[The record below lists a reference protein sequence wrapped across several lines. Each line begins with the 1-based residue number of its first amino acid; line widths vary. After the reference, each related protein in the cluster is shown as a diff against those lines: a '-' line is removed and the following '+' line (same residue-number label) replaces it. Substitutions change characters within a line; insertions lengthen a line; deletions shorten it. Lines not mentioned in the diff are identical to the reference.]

1 MRKNSSTSTI
11 TSTITSTST
20 STSTATSS
28 EAPQLATLSAPTQ
41 VVVRLAHAAR
51 RLSILAAIAS
61 VVALVIA
68 MLAAEGLL
76 DALARFPAL
85 LRMAM
90 LVGMIA
96 LITLNVRKVLLPAL
110 RWRVRPVDIAL
121 RIERARP
128 ELRGRLASALEFELS
143 GTAHTSPLAARAV
156 SDLVERARGVD
167 LGTIIRRRPALL
179 RVAAALLAITGVMLC
194 AWSDPHSTSIALRR
208 ALTPWSA
215 AVWPARTNVESLL
228 RADSVA
234 ARGRPLPLRARLT
247 KGDVENERV
256 RAEYRLHNG
265 GVEGAWMEVVL
276 ARQPDGN
283 FERLVDTDGDAIEVR
298 FLSSDATTETMRVQL
313 IEPPSITRAVASIKP
328 PLYAERVISTRS
340 EDLGNGRDGR
350 ATVRDAVLA
359 GSRVTLDLQLNRAIR
374 PRPSYQPLVFTATTD
389 GIGDG
394 LSGTTERVLEQPTL
408 LIDPTDA
415 SRWTISLTA
424 REPVRVAVELIDA
437 DGITQDEPIVFAFDV
452 SLDRAPSATISQPE
466 QDESVVVD
474 ATIAL
479 RSEARDDFELRSAGV
494 EIATRIGT
502 ASMDSLVF
510 EEAAVV
516 NTGAT
521 EAFVESNLE
530 LARLRLSPGDSVM
543 LRAFAEDL
551 FDGVDASGNNGPGR
565 GHGRVHSAPR
575 MLRVVAEEE
584 FERQIRS
591 ALAGVRRDAMR
602 IDERQARARDVLER
616 DASDATLAQSQ
627 GAVTEGIALT
637 RESVEHALD
646 RLARNGR
653 DQGVLAELT
662 EQARELTE
670 AAEQRSAQAN
680 DAITQ
685 AQRTQDPL
693 KRAEAVAD
701 AAKHQE
707 EVRAE
712 LEDLVGLLDRDEDSW
727 VARRRLDALA
737 ERIRQLA
744 RETQQAAQRS
754 HGETREELS
763 PEARAELDQLAAKQ
777 DKAAEEAEQ
786 VIAELHERSK
796 ALQEADAPQARAL
809 DEAAKAAEDG
819 RVRQEMEQAADDA
832 QQNRLA
838 QSKDAQDRAAAALG
852 KASAALAQDR
862 KVRAEELARLF
873 ETLIKSIGRLIEQT
887 KERSAE
893 LPAAAIDEVQR
904 EGLAMS
910 VGKLSQNT
918 RGIAADAR
926 SNGREAARIARLL
939 DAAAG
944 SHAAV
949 SSALRRVVFE
959 ANDAQLAME
968 SALKSLHDALAQ
980 AEEAEQRAQDRAEE
994 EKRDELVAKYRDLL
1008 EREAA
1013 VRAAVEKIIPLNNT
1027 PLGRREQIESRR
1039 LGTVQEELRIALDT
1053 LRASEED
1060 IKSSDAF
1067 VEMHEVIDV
1076 ALIEAKSNLSGGHP
1090 TEAMPHVS
1098 EALEGVAAMVA
1109 ALDDDAGADDE
1120 DPFGEQQGGEQGG
1133 EGGSGG
1139 NPAGAVPPA
1148 AEIKLLRAMQDSVAR
1163 RTRALDDAGN
1173 TLDAITRAQRI
1184 GEIAAKQQRILE
1196 LGSKIAEKLAP
1207 EKNGAATLPATST
1220 TPPPTGKPKPS
1231 ESNTPPNGS
1240 VDLQPSLHEQFSRSS
1255 VYRQWCAVFPRAIVA
1270 RIHNT

>member
-1 MRKNSSTSTI
+1 M
-11 TSTITSTST
+11 
-20 STSTATSS
+20 
-28 EAPQLATLSAPTQ
+28 SAPTQ
-41 VVVRLAHAAR
+41 AVVRLAHSAR
-51 RLSILAAIAS
+51 RLTIVAAIAS
-61 VVALVIA
+61 VIALTIA
-68 MLAAEGLL
+68 MLAVEGLL
-76 DALARFPAL
+76 DALARFPML
-85 LRMAM
+85 LRMAL

-96 LITLNVRKVLLPAL
+96 LITFDVRKVLLPAL

-128 ELRGRLASALEFELS
+128 ELRGRLASVLEFELS
-143 GTAHTSPLAARAV
+143 GTSHTSALAARAV
-156 SDLVERARGVD
+156 VDLVDRAQGAD
-167 LGTIIRRRPALL
+167 LGTIIRRKPALL
-179 RVAAALLAITGVMLC
+179 RVAAALLAIIGVFLF
-194 AWSDPHSTSIALRR
+194 AWNDPHSTSIALRR
-208 ALTPWSA
+208 VLTPWSA
-215 AVWPARTNVESLL
+215 AVWPARTMVESLL
-228 RADSVA
+228 LSDSVV
-234 ARGRPLPLRARLT
+234 ARGRPLPLRARLI
-247 KGDVENERV
+247 KGDAENERV
-256 RAEYRLHNG
+256 RAEYRLHND
-265 GVEGAWMEVVL
+265 GVVGAWVEVVL
-276 ARQPDGN
+276 ARQPDGD
-283 FERLVDTDGDAIEVR
+283 FERLVDTDGEAIDVR
-298 FLSSDATTETMRVQL
+298 FLSSDAATETMRVQL
-313 IEPPSITRAVASIKP
+313 IEPPSITRAVASIQP
-328 PLYAERVISTRS
+328 PLYAERVIATRS
-340 EDLGNGRDGR
+340 EDLGSGRDGR
-350 ATVRDAVLA
+350 ATVQDALLA
-359 GSRVTLDLQLNRAIR
+359 GSRVTVELQLNRAIPLR
-374 PRPSYQPLVFTATTD
+374 NEYQPLVFTATTD
-389 GIGDG
+389 SVIDG
-394 LSGTTERVLEQPTL
+394 VERVLEQPTL

-415 SRWTISLTA
+415 SHWTITFTA
-424 REPVRVAVELIDA
+424 REPVRVAVELIDTN
-437 DGITQDEPIVFAFDV
+437 GITQDEPTVFAFDV

-466 QDESVVVD
+466 QDESVVID

-479 RSEARDDFELRSAGV
+479 RSEARDDFELRGAGV

-502 ASMDSLVF
+502 ASIDSLVF
-510 EEAAVV
+510 EELAVV
-516 NTGAT
+516 SAGAT
-521 EAFVESNLE
+521 EASVESTLE
-530 LARLRLSPGDSVM
+530 LARLRLSPGDSVT
-543 LRAFAEDL
+543 LRAFAEDF
-551 FDGVDASGNNGPGR
+551 FDGTDANGTI
-565 GHGRVHSAPR
+565 GHGRVRSAPR
-575 MLRVVAEEE
+575 VLRVVAEEE

-616 DASDATLAQSQ
+616 DATDATLAQSQ

-637 RESVEHALD
+637 RESVERALD
-646 RLARNGR
+646 RLTRNGR

-670 AAEQRSAQAN
+670 VAEQRSAQAN

-685 AQRTQDPL
+685 AQRTQDPAQ
-693 KRAEAVAD
+693 RAQAVTD
-701 AAKHQE
+701 AAKYQE
-707 EVRAE
+707 EVRKE

-754 HGETREELS
+754 NGETRDELS

-832 QQNRLA
+832 QENRLA
-838 QSKDAQDRAAAALG
+838 QSKEAQDRAAAALG

-862 KVRAEELARLF
+862 KVRAEELERLF

-887 KERSAE
+887 KERQAE
-893 LPAAAIDEVQR
+893 LPAAAIDEVLR

-949 SSALRRVVFE
+949 SSALRQVVFE
-959 ANDAQLAME
+959 ANDAQLAIE
-968 SALKSLHDALAQ
+968 SALKSLNDALAQ
-980 AEEAEQRAQDRAEE
+980 TEEAEQRAQDRAEE

-1013 VRAAVEKIIPLNNT
+1013 VRSAAEKIVPLNNA

-1039 LGTVQEELRIALDT
+1039 LGTVQEELRIAMDA

-1067 VEMHEVIDV
+1067 VEMHEVIDL
-1076 ALIEAKSNLSGGHP
+1076 ALIDAKANLSGGQP
-1090 TEAMPHVS
+1090 AEAMPHLS
-1098 EALEGVAAMVA
+1098 EALEGIAAMVS
-1109 ALDDDAGADDE
+1109 ALDDDAGAEDE

-1133 EGGSGG
+1133 EQSGDGGSGG

-1148 AEIKLLRAMQDSVAR
+1148 AEIKLLRAMQESVGR
-1163 RTRALDDAGN
+1163 RTRALDDASS
-1173 TLDAITRAQRI
+1173 TLDGITRAQRL

-1196 LGSKIAEKLAP
+1196 LGSKIAQKLAP
-1207 EKNGAATLPATST
+1207 EKDGAATLPSTSPTT
-1220 TPPPTGKPKPS
+1220 TPTDKPKPS
-1231 ESNTPPNGS
+1231 ENNTPSNGS
-1240 VDLQPSLHEQFSRSS
+1240 VDSRPSLSSSGQQLSMSHRRS
-1255 VYRQWCAVFPRAIVA
+1255 AAFPAEPIA
-1270 RIHNT
+1270 RNHNS